1 MRVLRNHNRNIILE
15 LQRSRKWSIVVV
27 HDGTGYAKKKFTN
40 DTIDRDWSE
49 FEYDVKKAI
58 KYMIAPILSTTDPE
72 LKAELRQA
80 LKGVV
85 V

>member
-40 DTIDRDWSE
+40 EVIDRDWSE

-85 V
+85 A

>member
-15 LQRSRKWSIVVV
+15 LQRSRKWSVVVV
-27 HDGTGYAKKKFTN
+27 HDGVCYTKKKFTN
-40 DTIDRDWSE
+40 EVIDREWHE

-58 KYMIAPILSTTDPE
+58 KYMIAPLLSTTSDE

-85 V
+85 A

>member
-1 MRVLRNHNRNIILE
+1 
-15 LQRSRKWSIVVV
+15 VV
-27 HDGTGYAKKKFTN
+27 HDGVGYAKKKFTN
-40 DTIDRDWSE
+40 EVIDRDWHE

-58 KYMIAPILSTTDPE
+58 KYMIAPILSSTSPE
-72 LKAELRQA
+72 LKTELRQA